1 MKNFFG
7 KLCGCTTVKC
17 EPFTQVVEKVK
28 VFKKVSWNDDVSVHV
43 YYLEEGETLGRMK
56 VSKGKHVKV
65 AIPDDH
71 KDLIQTVCGVDAT
84 CNVYVAPKRVEKAQ
98 DAELLAALGML

>member
-7 KLCGCTTVKC
+7 KLCGCATDKC
-17 EPFTQVVEKVK
+17 EPITQVLVK
-28 VFKKVSWNDDVSVHV
+28 KYKRVSWNDEVSVHV

-56 VSKGKHVKV
+56 VKREKHMKV

-84 CNVYVAPKRVEKAQ
+84 CTVYVAPKRIEKTQ